1 MNPKSKIINGCLSRY
16 AEMYVLTSNSLI
28 QKIGDNY
35 YENTLYMNQGKL
47 VDVRC
52 LNDHTVLVVFSTRV
66 VKYMFDRASNRLVQL
81 SSYDY
86 SKSESYAFV
95 DVFRDPSDDNI
106 LALVTENTIEKTTQ
120 KIEFIKTKG
129 ISIYVPA

>member
-1 MNPKSKIINGCLSRY
+1 
-16 AEMYVLTSNSLI
+16 MYVLTSNSLI

-81 SSYDY
+81 SGYDY

>member
-1 MNPKSKIINGCLSRY
+1 
-16 AEMYVLTSNSLI
+16 
-28 QKIGDNY
+28 
-35 YENTLYMNQGKL
+35 MNQGKL

-86 SKSESYAFV
+86 SKSESDVFV